1 MDLVSPKLGW
11 GNTKRINM
19 VTEELTIIMF
29 QEVKNQPLHWLF
41 TWGINNFDLKSRK
54 ILLIGKSFFFLG
66 RMSTTLMHSYER
78 NGLGIYLRLEGV
90 AKGEVI

>member
-1 MDLVSPKLGW
+1 M
-11 GNTKRINM
+11 
-19 VTEELTIIMF
+19 
-29 QEVKNQPLHWLF
+29 
-41 TWGINNFDLKSRK
+41 NNFDLKNRN
-54 ILLIGKSFFFLG
+54 ILLIGKSYFYFYFLD

>member
-1 MDLVSPKLGW
+1 M
-11 GNTKRINM
+11 
-19 VTEELTIIMF
+19 
-29 QEVKNQPLHWLF
+29 
-41 TWGINNFDLKSRK
+41 NNFDLKSRK
-54 ILLIGKSFFFLG
+54 ILLIGKSYFYFLG